1 MAGDTNSTD
10 NQAPFRAGG
19 STDVTAP
26 FRAGGKVVV
35 DRGSTALQAP
45 FKGLGGVDHHGI
57 TLAII
62 GVGLI
67 SGSFALAWKEKG
79 WAKHVIGVS
88 RTEASQKKAIE
99 LGLIDE
105 ALPLEEAVKK
115 SDFIY
120 VAIPVDATIPT
131 MVKIMDLV
139 TEKQIVADAGSTK
152 FALCDALKNHPMR
165 KRFVATH
172 PMWGTEYSGPEA
184 AVKNAFV
191 GRACVICE
199 AEKSDPAAVTLVEY
213 IYRQLGMNIIYMEAL
228 AHDVHAA
235 YISHISHITSFAL
248 ANTVLEKE
256 KEENTIFDL
265 AGGGFESTVR
275 LAKSSPA
282 MWAPIFMQNR
292 ENVLE
297 VLNEHISQLRKFK
310 ASLEKEN
317 MDYLYELMNNANKIR
332 KVLDK

>member
-1 MAGDTNSTD
+1 MNDVKNSTD
-10 NQAPFRAGG
+10 LEAPFNGAGG
-19 STDVTAP
+19 
-26 FRAGGKVVV
+26 
-35 DRGSTALQAP
+35 
-45 FKGLGGVDHHGI
+45 

-67 SGSFALAWKEKG
+67 SGSFALALKDKG
-79 WAKHVIGVS
+79 YAKHVIGVS
-88 RTEASQKKAIE
+88 RTKASEKKALE

-105 ALPLEEAVKK
+105 ALPLEEAVRR

-120 VAIPVDATIPT
+120 VAIPVDATIP
-131 MVKIMDLV
+131 MMQQIMDLV
-139 TEKQIVADAGSTK
+139 TDKQIVADAGSTK

-165 KRFVATH
+165 SRFVATH
-172 PMWGTEYSGPEA
+172 PMWGTEYSGPDA
-184 AVKNAFV
+184 AVKNAFA

-199 AEKSDPAAVTLVEY
+199 KEKSDPSAVALVEN
-213 IYRQLGMNIIYMEAL
+213 IYRQLGMNIIYMDAL
-228 AHDVHAA
+228 NHDVHAA
-235 YISHISHITSFAL
+235 YVSHISHITSFAL

-256 KEENTIFDL
+256 KEENTIFEL

-292 ENVLE
+292 ENVLD
-297 VLNEHISQLRKFK
+297 VLNEHITQLRKFK

-317 MDYLYELMNNANKIR
+317 MDYLYELMENANKIR